1 MKTSASEG
9 DILILVEDSPTQEFL
24 SGLFSG
30 EGYDVVVARGQ
41 PEALEALSQKPF
53 NLVILDFE
61 SQHIKGTE
69 FCKTIRRNF
78 RLRHISLILLMDTKD
93 PLDKIK
99 GIYAGADDY
108 VNRPI
113 EAAELLARVK
123 SSLVRIARDLD
134 ANPLSKLPGNVSL
147 LKELEERT
155 KSERPIAVGYVDL
168 SKFKE
173 FNDRYGFEKGDEV
186 IGYLAL
192 IISKALESLGNSTDF
207 LGHIGGDDFLLI
219 TTPDCIEE
227 VCKRIVENF
236 DKNIASFYGQEDRA
250 RGYIITKNRKG
261 NLSKISVMSLSI
273 GVATNE
279 YQKFS
284 HIGEI
289 IQVATDLKN
298 YAKTMGKSIYVKNR
312 RRGAGGCGYG

>member
-1 MKTSASEG
+1 MKIPSSENS
-9 DILILVEDSPTQEFL
+9 ILILVEDSPTRQFL
-24 SGLFSG
+24 SDLLKG
-30 EGYDVVVARGQ
+30 ESYDVVVAQGQ

-53 NLVILDFE
+53 NLVILDFQ
-61 SQHIKGTE
+61 SRQIKGIE
-69 FCKTIRRNF
+69 FCKSIRRNF

-108 VNRPI
+108 VNKPI
-113 EAAELLARVK
+113 EVAELLARVK

-134 ANPLSKLPGNVSL
+134 ANPVSKLPGNVSL

-155 KSERPIAVGYVDL
+155 KSQLPLAVGYLDL

-186 IGYLAL
+186 ISHLAVL
-192 IISKALESLGNSTDF
+192 ASKALEALGNSTDF

-219 TTPDCIEE
+219 TTPDCIED
-227 VCKRIVENF
+227 VCKKIVEDF
-236 DKNIASFYGQEDRA
+236 DGSISSFYGPEDRE
-250 RGYIITKNRKG
+250 RGYIITKNRMG
-261 NLSKISVMSLSI
+261 NLSKISLMSLSI
-273 GVATNE
+273 GVVTNE

-298 YAKTMGKSIYVKNR
+298 YAKTLGKSIYVKDR
-312 RRGAGGCGYG
+312 RREPFV

>member
-1 MKTSASEG
+1 MKTSSAEG
-9 DILILVEDSPTQEFL
+9 SILILIEDSPIREFL
-24 SGLFSG
+24 SELLRG
-30 EGYDVVVARGQ
+30 EGYDATAARSQ

-61 SQHIKGTE
+61 SQHIKGME
-69 FCKTIRRNF
+69 FCKSIRRNF

-108 VNRPI
+108 VNKPI
-113 EAAELLARVK
+113 EAAELLVRVK

-134 ANPLSKLPGNVSL
+134 ANPLTKLPGNVSL
-147 LKELEERT
+147 LRELEERT
-155 KSERPIAVGYVDL
+155 KSRLPMAVGYIDL

-186 IGYLAL
+186 IGHLAV
-192 IISKALESLGNSTDF
+192 IISKALESLGNSADF

-227 VCKRIVENF
+227 VCKKITGDF
-236 DKNIASFYGQEDRA
+236 DKSIVSFYGQEDRE
-250 RGYIITKNRKG
+250 RGYIITKNRTG
-261 NLSKISVMSLSI
+261 NLSKIPIMSLSI
-273 GVATNE
+273 GVASNE

-289 IQVATDLKN
+289 IQIATDLKN
-298 YAKTMGKSIYVKNR
+298 YAKTLGKSIYVKDR
-312 RRGAGGCGYG
+312 RRGPFV

>member
-1 MKTSASEG
+1 MKTSSAEG
-9 DILILVEDSPTQEFL
+9 SILILVEDSPTQEFL
-24 SGLFSG
+24 SDLLRG
-30 EGYDVVVARGQ
+30 EGYDATVTRSQ
-41 PEALEALSQKPF
+41 PEALEALSQKSF

-61 SQHIKGTE
+61 SQHIKGIE
-69 FCKTIRRNF
+69 FCKSIRRNF

-108 VNRPI
+108 VNKPI

-123 SSLVRIARDLD
+123 SSLVRITRDLD
-134 ANPLSKLPGNVSL
+134 ANPLTKLPGNVSL

-155 KSERPIAVGYVDL
+155 KAQLPMAVGYVDL

-186 IGYLAL
+186 IGHLAV

-219 TTPDCIEE
+219 TTPDCIED
-227 VCKRIVENF
+227 VCKKIAEDF
-236 DKNIASFYGQEDRA
+236 DKSIVSFYGQEDRD
-250 RGYIITKNRKG
+250 RGYIITKNRIG
-261 NLSKISVMSLSI
+261 NLSKIPIMSLSI

-289 IQVATDLKN
+289 IQIATDLKN
-298 YAKTMGKSIYVKNR
+298 YAKTLGKSIYVKDR
-312 RRGAGGCGYG
+312 RRGPFV

>member
-1 MKTSASEG
+1 MKIPSAEG
-9 DILILVEDSPTQEFL
+9 SILILVEDSPTKEFL
-24 SGLFSG
+24 SDLLRG
-30 EGYDVVVARGQ
+30 EGYDATVARSQ

-61 SQHIKGTE
+61 SQQIKGME
-69 FCKTIRRNF
+69 FCKNIRRNF

-108 VNRPI
+108 VNKPI

-123 SSLVRIARDLD
+123 SSLVRITRDLD
-134 ANPLSKLPGNVSL
+134 ANPLTKLPGNVSL

-155 KSERPIAVGYVDL
+155 KAQLPMAVGYIDL

-186 IGYLAL
+186 IGHLAV
-192 IISKALESLGNSTDF
+192 IISKALEALGNSADF

-219 TTPDCIEE
+219 TTPDCIED
-227 VCKRIVENF
+227 VCKKIVEDF
-236 DKNIASFYGQEDRA
+236 DKSIVSFYGQEDRE
-250 RGYIITKNRKG
+250 RGYIITKNRSG
-261 NLSKISVMSLSI
+261 NLTKIHIMSLSI

-289 IQVATDLKN
+289 IQIATDLKN
-298 YAKTMGKSIYVKNR
+298 YAKTLGKSIYVKDR
-312 RRGAGGCGYG
+312 RRGPFV

>member
-1 MKTSASEG
+1 MKTSSAEG
-9 DILILVEDSPTQEFL
+9 SILILVEDSPTQEFL
-24 SGLFSG
+24 SDLLKG
-30 EGYDVVVARGQ
+30 EGYDATAARSQ

-61 SQHIKGTE
+61 SPHIKGME
-69 FCKTIRRNF
+69 FCKSIRRNF

-108 VNRPI
+108 VNKPI

-123 SSLVRIARDLD
+123 SSLVRITRDLD
-134 ANPLSKLPGNVSL
+134 ANPLTKLPGNVSL

-155 KSERPIAVGYVDL
+155 KSQLPMAVGYIDL

-186 IGYLAL
+186 IGHLAV
-192 IISKALESLGNSTDF
+192 IISKALESLGNSADF

-227 VCKRIVENF
+227 VCKKIAEDF
-236 DKNIASFYGQEDRA
+236 DKSIVSFYGQEDRD
-250 RGYIITKNRKG
+250 RGYIITKNRTG
-261 NLSKISVMSLSI
+261 NLSKIPIMSLSI

-289 IQVATDLKN
+289 IQIATDLKN
-298 YAKTMGKSIYVKNR
+298 YAKTLGKSIYVKDR
-312 RRGAGGCGYG
+312 RRGPFV

>member
-1 MKTSASEG
+1 MKTSSAEG
-9 DILILVEDSPTQEFL
+9 SILILIEDGPTREFL
-24 SGLFSG
+24 SDLLRG
-30 EGYDVVVARGQ
+30 EGYDVTAARSQ
-41 PEALEALSQKPF
+41 SEALEVLSQKPF

-69 FCKTIRRNF
+69 FCKSIRRNF

-108 VNRPI
+108 VNKPI

-123 SSLVRIARDLD
+123 SSLVRITRDLD
-134 ANPLSKLPGNVSL
+134 ANPLTKLPGNVSL

-155 KSERPIAVGYVDL
+155 KSQLPMAVGYIDL

-186 IGYLAL
+186 IGHLAV
-192 IISKALESLGNSTDF
+192 IISKALESLGNSADF

-227 VCKRIVENF
+227 VCKKIIEDF
-236 DKNIASFYGQEDRA
+236 DKSIVSFYGQEDRD
-250 RGYIITKNRKG
+250 RGYIITKNRTG
-261 NLSKISVMSLSI
+261 NLSKIPIMSLSI

-289 IQVATDLKN
+289 IQITTDLKN
-298 YAKTMGKSIYVKNR
+298 YAKTLGKSIYVKDR
-312 RRGAGGCGYG
+312 RRGPFV

>member
-1 MKTSASEG
+1 MKISSAEG
-9 DILILVEDSPTQEFL
+9 SILILVTDGPTQEFL
-24 SGLFSG
+24 SDLLKG
-30 EGYDVVVARGQ
+30 EGYDATVAKSQ
-41 PEALEALSQKPF
+41 PEALEALNQKLF

-61 SQHIKGTE
+61 SQSIKGIE
-69 FCKTIRRNF
+69 FCKSIRRNF
-78 RLRHISLILLMDTKD
+78 RFRHISLILLMDTKD

-108 VNRPI
+108 VNKPI
-113 EAAELLARVK
+113 EAAELLARIK
-123 SSLVRIARDLD
+123 SSLVRITRDLD
-134 ANPLSKLPGNVSL
+134 ANPLTKLPGNVSL

-155 KSERPIAVGYVDL
+155 KSQLPIAVGYIDL

-186 IGYLAL
+186 IGHLAI
-192 IISKALESLGNSTDF
+192 IISKALEALGNSADF

-219 TTPDCIEE
+219 STPDCIEDI
-227 VCKRIVENF
+227 CKKIAEDFDRSIV
-236 DKNIASFYGQEDRA
+236 SFYGKEDRE
-250 RGYIITKNRKG
+250 RGYIITKNRTG
-261 NLSKISVMSLSI
+261 NISKIPIMSLSI

-289 IQVATDLKN
+289 IQITTDLKN
-298 YAKTMGKSIYVKNR
+298 FAKTLGKSIYVKDR
-312 RRGAGGCGYG
+312 RRGPFV